1 MDELELKEKLTTEQH
16 FEEFLLEKGVAKSD
30 IEASKIDTISGIGDL
45 RLYCD
50 KTLRK
55 SDVLV
60 PVKQIKHPTRQ
71 GNIGVSWY
79 DIVAY
84 AFNGVPK
91 NVDVNMAADRIWKLM
106 ARNFVNEF
114 ESFEKWNKLF
124 ESKDS
129 HMANFDFDMYDL
141 GANDDPIYFQAGG
154 NGGGTHRLVLA
165 KVTGVKNIF
174 AKEITIFKI
183 NPYKK
188 RLYDDIKDQER
199 KIFHFIEESKWFDIR
214 DIDKHIILH
223 MSNTNKFPLHLSY
236 IIHNLDEYDYNDFDY
251 LKRYLEMI
259 KSIFSSL
266 KEIDKSLNRDVNL
279 YKILPKRL
287 LGLICEQTNN
297 IFLEDII
304 NDEKQIQNHEL
315 MRMIKYHI
323 AYDNKCVT

>member
-214 DIDKHIILH
+214 DIDKHIILR
-223 MSNTNKFPLHLSY
+223 MSNTKKFPLHLSH